1 MKKHLKDY
9 FVPHAGN
16 DFKPHSLQK
25 AAVTG
30 MALMILLS
38 FALTNLQSIV
48 WVSSDWLVSSILP
61 AVIVDLTNQQRQG
74 DALFGLRR
82 SPTLDLAAKQKAE
95 HMAVH
100 EYFAH
105 YSPDG
110 VSPWHWFDVAGYHY
124 VHAGENLA
132 VHFTDS
138 GDVVTAWMNSPAH
151 RANIMSGNYTE
162 IGVGTAEGRFE
173 GFKTIYVVQLFGT
186 PEATAAAPA
195 ATVQNAVETNTLAA
209 APLNQPGA
217 AAVLS
222 ESADLEDEA
231 MTQTVTLEDIS
242 PATEITVSEDGKAL
256 FSDLMTTST
265 GGIPANTEPEVVIQ
279 PEINTSVSWVGSLLT
294 SPHQV
299 LKLIYSVIGALV
311 VTALML
317 SMVIEFRRR
326 QPVQVAYALVLLA
339 LMFGLHQVHV
349 LLSGG
354 ALIV

>member
-16 DFKPHSLQK
+16 DYKPHSLQK
-25 AAVTG
+25 AAVMG
-30 MALMILLS
+30 MGLMILLS
-38 FALTNLQSIV
+38 FALTNLQSVV

-61 AVIVDLTNQQRQG
+61 AVIVDLTNEERQD
-74 DALFGLRR
+74 DALLGLRR

-95 HMAVH
+95 HMAKN

-138 GDVVTAWMNSPAH
+138 SDVVSAWMNSPAH
-151 RANIMSGNYTE
+151 RANIMNGKYTE
-162 IGVGTAEGRFE
+162 IGVGTAEGRYE
-173 GFKTIYVVQLFGT
+173 GFRTIYVVQLFGT
-186 PEATAAAPA
+186 PEAAVANSVVSATDKTAAP
-195 ATVQNAVETNTLAA
+195 VVAA
-209 APLNQPGA
+209 ALPSAPGA

-222 ESADLEDEA
+222 ESID
-231 MTQTVTLEDIS
+231 VS
-242 PATEITVSEDGKAL
+242 SNEITEVGNAPVTDIVRSEDGMSI

-265 GGIPANTEPEVVIQ
+265 GGIPVDIEPDAVIEPEIKS
-279 PEINTSVSWVGSLLT
+279 NTSWVGSLLT
-294 SPHQV
+294 SPHLV
-299 LKLIYSVIGALV
+299 LKLLYSLIGAFV

-317 SMVIEFRRR
+317 SVVIESRRR

>member
-9 FVPHAGN
+9 FVPHKGN

-61 AVIVDLTNQQRQG
+61 AVIVDLTNEERQE
-74 DALFGLRR
+74 DALFGLKRN
-82 SPTLDLAAKQKAE
+82 PTLDIAAKQKAE
-95 HMAVH
+95 HMATN

-110 VSPWHWFDVAGYHY
+110 VSPWHWFQTAGYNY

-138 GDVVTAWMNSPAH
+138 GDVVTAWMKSPTH

-162 IGVGTAEGRFE
+162 IGVGTAEGRYE

-186 PEATAAAPA
+186 PEASAAAPA
-195 ATVQNAVETNTLAA
+195 ASAGVVTSTRTLAA
-209 APLNQPGA
+209 APLPAPGSA
-217 AAVLS
+217 TVLS
-222 ESADLEDEA
+222 ESIDVVDEA
-231 MTQTVTLEDIS
+231 VATMPEDVPEIITDVTR
-242 PATEITVSEDGKAL
+242 SEDGTVL
-256 FSDLMTTST
+256 FSDLMTTTT
-265 GGIPANTEPEVVIQ
+265 GGVPAPIEPEAIIE
-279 PEINTSVSWVGSLLT
+279 PEINTNASWLGSLLT
-294 SPHQV
+294 SPHMV
-299 LKLIYSVIGALV
+299 LKLLYSVIGVFVFMALLLSI
-311 VTALML
+311 AL
-317 SMVIEFRRR
+317 EFRR
-326 QPVQVAYALVLLA
+326 QHPVQVAYAVLLLA

-349 LLSGG
+349 VLSGG